1 MWVVSLHKTGVTIV
15 YIKTMGSYGDLV
27 PLMYNVWHVLSV
39 KPQKQREWKTSTCEA
54 TEPLFIAPSLRYNY
68 SDPVAG
74 NQHQMIKARIE

>member
-27 PLMYNVWHVLSV
+27 PLMWHVLSV

-68 SDPVAG
+68 SNTVAD
-74 NQHQMIKARIE
+74 NQHQMIKVRIE